1 MFRMI
6 PSNLG
11 WHPALAETRKTPEFP
26 QLVVDLGFPD
36 AREAGNDWGDH
47 CSKDATG
54 KVTCH

>member
-11 WHPALAETRKTPEFP
+11 WHPPLAETRKTPEFA

-36 AREAGNDWGDH
+36 AWEAGIDWGDY